1 MKPETTIEKIALSI
15 AIIYGIVTFGGA
27 VVILLN
33 L

>member
-1 MKPETTIEKIALSI
+1 MKPETTVEKVALSI
-15 AIIYGIVTFGGA
+15 AIIYGAAATGGA

>member
-1 MKPETTIEKIALSI
+1 MRPQNTIEKIALSI
-15 AIIYGIVTFGGA
+15 AVIYGAVTFGGA

>member
-1 MKPETTIEKIALSI
+1 MRPQTTLEKVTLLIAV
-15 AIIYGIVTFGGA
+15 IYGAVTFGGA

>member
-1 MKPETTIEKIALSI
+1 MRPRTTLEKIALLI
-15 AIIYGIVTFGGA
+15 AVIYGAVAIGGA